1 MFWSMRTSN
10 AQSPRFALSLSF
22 EGIGLEEYAK
32 GASSKIAEAIL
43 DKDDFDQRMSE
54 LSRKAEAMLGDGLR
68 VALILPNEQIKFVSV
83 ACPDDADP
91 ITINEH
97 IQRTM
102 DGATPYPMDEL
113 RFDHHLADGTLHV
126 AAVAL
131 ETLNEAEEFAKNYGF
146 SPLACIAR
154 PDAHTFPTE
163 VFFGLSDA
171 PLGLMPR
178 LFTEEP
184 QEEVEEIAPPIIAF
198 ARLGTSEDTTII
210 SSTAPLPVEARDS
223 LTPEIATPTAK
234 PIAETNDA
242 ISTQQSKLGAK
253 IAARIAEN
261 NVGQPWRAP
270 ALMLLSITLIGGATW
285 AYLREEP
292 NIAQPEIELL
302 APKAQ
307 QTAGTTDPAP
317 TTPAP
322 SPKTDDV
329 LRAPVTGMAPP
340 NPDVISTVETD
351 SAVLDPVGKLL
362 TPERQQIASA
372 IDTTPTAPTPTL
384 DTENAPRAPLIN
396 MARPNPNVISSVE
409 IDSAVWDP
417 EGEREFKFENQG
429 PAGSSNY
436 ADLVLPFLTDPKVI
450 SNDKLKRIYF
460 ASGVWALE
468 PVAPS
473 LPDQVA
479 LGDIYL
485 ASIDPSF
492 EQQDAIALGVII
504 NPFADQF
511 FLSPPSPAPEGTVF
525 MLDERGLVAPSSEGT
540 LSPDGHRVF
549 AGLPSFRPPQRP
561 NLIDGPAPVAIRLTN
576 TGLPINELKPRLP
589 PLLEEGPVV
598 VSAAAGIRPRL
609 RPDDL
614 ETPATIAEAIANA
627 QATARS
633 ASVKPRLRPK
643 DLKIPVQ
650 TALTPATRNRPS
662 DETVIRQN
670 SSSFVVANATLED
683 AINLRKINVIGIYGS
698 SSKRRALVRMITGR
712 RVMVEVGD
720 RLDGGRVAAITDSEL
735 RYVKGGRNVV
745 LKIPKG

>member
-113 RFDHHLADGTLHV
+113 RFDHHLADGILYV

-131 ETLNEAEEFAKNYGF
+131 ETLKESEEFAKNYGF

-154 PDAHTFPTE
+154 TDTDTFPTE

-178 LFTEEP
+178 LSTEEP
-184 QEEVEEIAPPIIAF
+184 EEDVEESAPPVIAF
-198 ARLGTSEDTTII
+198 ARLDTPEDTTNIA
-210 SSTAPLPVEARDS
+210 STAPLPVEARLS
-223 LTPEIATPTAK
+223 LSPEPVSPTAK
-234 PIAETNDA
+234 SIAATIEA
-242 ISTQQSKLGAK
+242 IIAKQGELGAK
-253 IAARIAEN
+253 ITARIAESN
-261 NVGQPWRAP
+261 AGQSWRAP
-270 ALMLLSITLIGGATW
+270 AILLLLITLIGGATW
-285 AYLREEP
+285 AYLRQEP

-302 APKAQ
+302 APEVQ
-307 QTAGTTDPAP
+307 QTAGIPDP
-317 TTPAP
+317 TPAAP
-322 SPKTDDV
+322 SPTSETEDV
-329 LRAPVTGMAPP
+329 PRAPISAMAPP
-340 NPDVISTVETD
+340 TTDVISPVETE
-351 SAVLDPVGKLL
+351 SAALH
-362 TPERQQIASA
+362 
-372 IDTTPTAPTPTL
+372 
-384 DTENAPRAPLIN
+384 
-396 MARPNPNVISSVE
+396 
-409 IDSAVWDP
+409 P
-417 EGEREFKFENQG
+417 EGEVELEFADQG
-429 PAGSSNY
+429 TAASSNY
-436 ADLVLPFLTDPKVI
+436 ADLVLPFLTDPEVI
-450 SNDKLKRIYF
+450 PKDALERIYI

-468 PVAPS
+468 PNAPTV
-473 LPDQVA
+473 PDQVT
-479 LGDIYL
+479 LGDLYV

-492 EQQDAIALGVII
+492 EQQDAIALGSIQ
-504 NPFADQF
+504 NPFADQI

-525 MLDERGLVAPSSEGT
+525 VLDDRGLVTPSSQGT
-540 LSPDGHRVF
+540 LSPDGHHVF
-549 AGLPSFRPPQRP
+549 AGLPNFRPPERP
-561 NLIDGPAPVAIRLTN
+561 NLIEEPAHVAIRLTN

-589 PLLEEGPVV
+589 PTAEEEPVII
-598 VSAAAGIRPRL
+598 SAAAGIRPRL

-614 ETPATIAEAIANA
+614 ATPAAIAEAIASA
-627 QATARS
+627 QAGARTS
-633 ASVKPRLRPK
+633 SVMPRLRPK

-662 DETVIRQN
+662 DETVTRQN
-670 SSSFVVANATLED
+670 SSSFVAAEATLED

-698 SSKRRALVRMITGR
+698 GSNRRALVRMTTGR

-720 RLDGGRVAAITDSEL
+720 RLDGGRVAAISDSEL

>member
-43 DKDDFDQRMSE
+43 DKDDFDQRISE

-113 RFDHHLADGTLHV
+113 RFDHHLADGILYV

-131 ETLNEAEEFAKNYGF
+131 ETLKESEEFAKNYGF

-154 PDAHTFPTE
+154 ADTDTFPTE

-178 LFTEEP
+178 HSTEEP
-184 QEEVEEIAPPIIAF
+184 EEDVEESAPPVIAF
-198 ARLGTSEDTTII
+198 ARLDTPEDTTNIA
-210 SSTAPLPVEARDS
+210 STAPLPVEARLS
-223 LTPEIATPTAK
+223 LSPEPVSPTAK
-234 PIAETNDA
+234 SIAATIEA
-242 ISTQQSKLGAK
+242 IIAKQGELGAK
-253 IAARIAEN
+253 ITARIAESN
-261 NVGQPWRAP
+261 AGQSWRAP
-270 ALMLLSITLIGGATW
+270 AILLLLITLIGGATW
-285 AYLREEP
+285 AYLRQEP

-302 APKAQ
+302 APEVQ
-307 QTAGTTDPAP
+307 QTAGIPDP
-317 TTPAP
+317 TPAAP
-322 SPKTDDV
+322 SPTPETEDV
-329 LRAPVTGMAPP
+329 PRAPISAMAPP
-340 NPDVISTVETD
+340 TTDVISPVETE
-351 SAVLDPVGKLL
+351 SAALH
-362 TPERQQIASA
+362 
-372 IDTTPTAPTPTL
+372 
-384 DTENAPRAPLIN
+384 
-396 MARPNPNVISSVE
+396 
-409 IDSAVWDP
+409 P
-417 EGEREFKFENQG
+417 EGEVELEFADQG
-429 PAGSSNY
+429 TAASSNY
-436 ADLVLPFLTDPKVI
+436 ADLVLPFLTDPEVI
-450 SNDKLKRIYF
+450 PKDALERIYI

-468 PVAPS
+468 PNAPTV
-473 LPDQVA
+473 PDQVT
-479 LGDIYL
+479 LGDLYV

-492 EQQDAIALGVII
+492 EQQDAIALGSIQ
-504 NPFADQF
+504 NPFADQI

-525 MLDERGLVAPSSEGT
+525 VLDDRGLVTPSSQGT
-540 LSPDGHRVF
+540 LSPDGHHVF
-549 AGLPSFRPPQRP
+549 AGLPNFRPPERP
-561 NLIDGPAPVAIRLTN
+561 NLIEEPAHVAIRLTN

-589 PLLEEGPVV
+589 PTAEEEPVII
-598 VSAAAGIRPRL
+598 SAAAGIRPRL

-614 ETPATIAEAIANA
+614 ATPAAIAEAIASA
-627 QATARS
+627 QAGARTS
-633 ASVKPRLRPK
+633 SVMPRLRPK

-662 DETVIRQN
+662 DEAVTRQN
-670 SSSFVVANATLED
+670 SSSFVAAEATLKD

-698 SSKRRALVRMITGR
+698 GSNRRAMVRMTTGR
-712 RVMVEVGD
+712 RLMVEVGD
-720 RLDGGRVAAITDSEL
+720 SLDGGRVAAISDSEL

>member
-43 DKDDFDQRMSE
+43 DKDDFDQRISE

-113 RFDHHLADGTLHV
+113 RFDHHLADGILYV

-131 ETLNEAEEFAKNYGF
+131 ETLKESEEFAKNYGF

-154 PDAHTFPTE
+154 TDTDTFPTE

-178 LFTEEP
+178 LSTEEP
-184 QEEVEEIAPPIIAF
+184 EEDVEESAPPVIAF
-198 ARLGTSEDTTII
+198 ARLDTPEDTTNIA
-210 SSTAPLPVEARDS
+210 STAPLPVEARLS
-223 LTPEIATPTAK
+223 LSPEPVSPTAK
-234 PIAETNDA
+234 SIAATIEA
-242 ISTQQSKLGAK
+242 IIAKQGELGAK
-253 IAARIAEN
+253 ITARIAESN
-261 NVGQPWRAP
+261 AGQSWRAP
-270 ALMLLSITLIGGATW
+270 AILLLLITLIGGATW
-285 AYLREEP
+285 AYLRQEP

-302 APKAQ
+302 APEVQ
-307 QTAGTTDPAP
+307 QTAGIPDP
-317 TTPAP
+317 TPAAP
-322 SPKTDDV
+322 SPTPETEDV
-329 LRAPVTGMAPP
+329 PRAPISAMAPP
-340 NPDVISTVETD
+340 TTDVISPVETE
-351 SAVLDPVGKLL
+351 SAALH
-362 TPERQQIASA
+362 
-372 IDTTPTAPTPTL
+372 
-384 DTENAPRAPLIN
+384 
-396 MARPNPNVISSVE
+396 
-409 IDSAVWDP
+409 P
-417 EGEREFKFENQG
+417 EGEVELEFADQG
-429 PAGSSNY
+429 TAASSNY
-436 ADLVLPFLTDPKVI
+436 ADLVLPFLTDPEVI
-450 SNDKLKRIYF
+450 PKDALERIYI

-468 PVAPS
+468 PNAPTV
-473 LPDQVA
+473 PDQVT
-479 LGDIYL
+479 LGDLYV

-492 EQQDAIALGVII
+492 EQQDAIALGSIQ
-504 NPFADQF
+504 NPFADQI

-525 MLDERGLVAPSSEGT
+525 VLDDRGLVTPSSQGT
-540 LSPDGHRVF
+540 LSPDGHHVF
-549 AGLPSFRPPQRP
+549 AGLPNFRPPERP
-561 NLIDGPAPVAIRLTN
+561 NLIEEPAHVAIRLTN

-589 PLLEEGPVV
+589 PTAEEEPVII
-598 VSAAAGIRPRL
+598 SAAAGIRPRL

-614 ETPATIAEAIANA
+614 ATPAAIAEAIASA
-627 QATARS
+627 QAGARTS
-633 ASVKPRLRPK
+633 SVMPRLRPK

-662 DETVIRQN
+662 DETVTRQN
-670 SSSFVVANATLED
+670 SSSFVAAEATLKD

-698 SSKRRALVRMITGR
+698 GSNRRAMVRMTTGR
-712 RVMVEVGD
+712 RLMVEVGD
-720 RLDGGRVAAITDSEL
+720 SLDGGRVVAISDSEL

>member
-97 IQRTM
+97 ILRTM

-113 RFDHHLADGTLHV
+113 RFDHHLADGTIYV

-154 PDAHTFPTE
+154 TDANTFPTE

-178 LFTEEP
+178 LSTEEP
-184 QEEVEEIAPPIIAF
+184 EEEIEESAPPVIAF
-198 ARLGTSEDTTII
+198 ARRDTPEDTTII
-210 SSTAPLPVEARDS
+210 ASTAPHPVEARLS
-223 LTPEIATPTAK
+223 LTPEPVLPMAK
-234 PIAETNDA
+234 PIAATNDA
-242 ISTQQSKLGAK
+242 IIAKQSELGAK

-261 NVGQPWRAP
+261 NAGQSWRAP
-270 ALMLLSITLIGGATW
+270 ALLLLLIALIGGATW
-285 AYLREEP
+285 AYLRQEP

-302 APKAQ
+302 APEVQ
-307 QTAGTTDPAP
+307 QTAGTSDP
-317 TTPAP
+317 TPAAP
-322 SPKTDDV
+322 SPTPETEDV
-329 LRAPVTGMAPP
+329 PRAPITAMAPP
-340 NPDVISTVETD
+340 SPDVISPVETE
-351 SAVLDPVGKLL
+351 SAVLDP
-362 TPERQQIASA
+362 
-372 IDTTPTAPTPTL
+372 
-384 DTENAPRAPLIN
+384 
-396 MARPNPNVISSVE
+396 
-409 IDSAVWDP
+409 
-417 EGEREFKFENQG
+417 EGEAELEFADQG
-429 PAGSSNY
+429 PAASSNY
-436 ADLVLPFLTDPKVI
+436 ADLVLPFLTDPEVI
-450 SNDKLKRIYF
+450 PKDALERIYIT
-460 ASGVWALE
+460 SGVWALE
-468 PVAPS
+468 PTAPTV
-473 LPDQVA
+473 PNQVM
-479 LGDIYL
+479 LGNLYV

-492 EQQDAIALGVII
+492 EQQDAIALGSIQ
-504 NPFADQF
+504 NPFADQI

-525 MLDERGLVAPSSEGT
+525 VLDDRGLVSPSSEGT

-549 AGLPSFRPPQRP
+549 AGLPNFSLPERP
-561 NLIDGPAPVAIRLTN
+561 NLIEEPAPVAIRLTN

-589 PLLEEGPVV
+589 PTAEEEPVIF
-598 VSAAAGIRPRL
+598 SAAAGIRPRL

-614 ETPATIAEAIANA
+614 ATPAAIAEAIASA
-627 QATARS
+627 QASARTS
-633 ASVKPRLRPK
+633 SVMPRLRPK

-650 TALTPATRNRPS
+650 TALTPTTRNRPS
-662 DETVIRQN
+662 DETVTRQN
-670 SSSFVVANATLED
+670 SSSFVAAEATLED

-698 SSKRRALVRMITGR
+698 GSKRRALVRMTTGR

-720 RLDGGRVAAITDSEL
+720 RLDGGRVAAISDSEL
-735 RYVKGGRNVV
+735 RYIKGGRNVV

>member
-22 EGIGLEEYAK
+22 QGIGLEEYAK

-43 DKDDFDQRMSE
+43 DKDDFDQRISE

-113 RFDHHLADGTLHV
+113 RFDHHLADGILYV

-131 ETLNEAEEFAKNYGF
+131 ETLKESEEFAKNYGF

-154 PDAHTFPTE
+154 TDTDTFPTE

-178 LFTEEP
+178 LSTEEP
-184 QEEVEEIAPPIIAF
+184 EEDFEESAPPVIAF
-198 ARLGTSEDTTII
+198 ARLDTSEDTTII
-210 SSTAPLPVEARDS
+210 ASTAPFPVEARLS
-223 LTPEIATPTAK
+223 LSPEPVSPTAK
-234 PIAETNDA
+234 SIAATIEA
-242 ISTQQSKLGAK
+242 IIAKQGELGAK
-253 IAARIAEN
+253 ITARIAESN
-261 NVGQPWRAP
+261 AGQSWRAP
-270 ALMLLSITLIGGATW
+270 AILLLLITLIGGATW
-285 AYLREEP
+285 AYLRQEP

-302 APKAQ
+302 APEVQ
-307 QTAGTTDPAP
+307 QTAGIPDP
-317 TTPAP
+317 TPAAP
-322 SPKTDDV
+322 SPTPETEDV
-329 LRAPVTGMAPP
+329 PRAPISAMAPP
-340 NPDVISTVETD
+340 TTDVISPVETE
-351 SAVLDPVGKLL
+351 SAALH
-362 TPERQQIASA
+362 
-372 IDTTPTAPTPTL
+372 
-384 DTENAPRAPLIN
+384 
-396 MARPNPNVISSVE
+396 
-409 IDSAVWDP
+409 P
-417 EGEREFKFENQG
+417 EGEAELEFADQG
-429 PAGSSNY
+429 TAASSNY
-436 ADLVLPFLTDPKVI
+436 ADLVLPFLTDPEVI
-450 SNDKLKRIYF
+450 PKDALERIYI

-468 PVAPS
+468 PNAPTV
-473 LPDQVA
+473 PDQVT
-479 LGDIYL
+479 LGDLYV

-492 EQQDAIALGVII
+492 EQHDAIALGSIQ
-504 NPFADQF
+504 NPFADQI
-511 FLSPPSPAPEGTVF
+511 FLSLPSPAPEGTMFV
-525 MLDERGLVAPSSEGT
+525 LDDRGLVTPSSQGT
-540 LSPDGHRVF
+540 LSPDGHHVF
-549 AGLPSFRPPQRP
+549 AGLPNFRPPERP
-561 NLIDGPAPVAIRLTN
+561 NLIEEPAPVAIRLTN

-589 PLLEEGPVV
+589 PTTEEEPVII
-598 VSAAAGIRPRL
+598 SAAAGIRPRL

-614 ETPATIAEAIANA
+614 ATPAAIAKAIASA
-627 QATARS
+627 QAGARKS
-633 ASVKPRLRPK
+633 SVMPRLRPK

-662 DETVIRQN
+662 DETVTRQN
-670 SSSFVVANATLED
+670 SSSFVAAEATLKD

-698 SSKRRALVRMITGR
+698 GSNRRAMVRMTTGR
-712 RVMVEVGD
+712 RLMVEVGD
-720 RLDGGRVAAITDSEL
+720 RLDGGRVAAISDSEL

>member
-43 DKDDFDQRMSE
+43 DKDDFDQRISE
-54 LSRKAEAMLGDGLR
+54 LTRKAEAMLGDGLR

-113 RFDHHLADGTLHV
+113 RFDHHLADGILYV

-131 ETLNEAEEFAKNYGF
+131 ETLKESEEFAKNYGF

-154 PDAHTFPTE
+154 TDTDTFPTE

-178 LFTEEP
+178 LSTEEP
-184 QEEVEEIAPPIIAF
+184 EEDVEESAPPVIAF
-198 ARLGTSEDTTII
+198 ARLDTPEDTTNIA
-210 SSTAPLPVEARDS
+210 STAPLPVEARLS
-223 LTPEIATPTAK
+223 LSPEPVSPTAK
-234 PIAETNDA
+234 SIAATIEA
-242 ISTQQSKLGAK
+242 IIAKQGELGAK
-253 IAARIAEN
+253 ITARIAESN
-261 NVGQPWRAP
+261 AGQSWRAP
-270 ALMLLSITLIGGATW
+270 AILLLLITLIGGATW
-285 AYLREEP
+285 AYLRQEP

-302 APKAQ
+302 APEVQ
-307 QTAGTTDPAP
+307 QTAGIPDP
-317 TTPAP
+317 TPAAP
-322 SPKTDDV
+322 SPTPETEDV
-329 LRAPVTGMAPP
+329 PRAPISAMAPP
-340 NPDVISTVETD
+340 TTDVISPVETE
-351 SAVLDPVGKLL
+351 SAALH
-362 TPERQQIASA
+362 
-372 IDTTPTAPTPTL
+372 
-384 DTENAPRAPLIN
+384 
-396 MARPNPNVISSVE
+396 
-409 IDSAVWDP
+409 P
-417 EGEREFKFENQG
+417 EGEVELEFADQG
-429 PAGSSNY
+429 TAASSNY
-436 ADLVLPFLTDPKVI
+436 ADLVLPFLTDPEVI
-450 SNDKLKRIYF
+450 PKDALERIYI

-468 PVAPS
+468 PNAPTV
-473 LPDQVA
+473 PDQVT
-479 LGDIYL
+479 LGDLYV

-492 EQQDAIALGVII
+492 EQQDAIALGSIQ
-504 NPFADQF
+504 NPFADQI

-525 MLDERGLVAPSSEGT
+525 VLDDRGLVTPSSQGT
-540 LSPDGHRVF
+540 LSPDGHHVF
-549 AGLPSFRPPQRP
+549 AGLPNFRPPERP
-561 NLIDGPAPVAIRLTN
+561 NLIEEPAHVAIRLTN

-589 PLLEEGPVV
+589 PTAEEEPVII
-598 VSAAAGIRPRL
+598 SAAAGIRPRL

-614 ETPATIAEAIANA
+614 ATPAAIAEAIASA
-627 QATARS
+627 QAGARTS
-633 ASVKPRLRPK
+633 SVMPRLRPK

-662 DETVIRQN
+662 DETVTRQN
-670 SSSFVVANATLED
+670 SSSFVAAEATLKD

-698 SSKRRALVRMITGR
+698 GSNRRAMVRMTTGR
-712 RVMVEVGD
+712 RLMVEVGD
-720 RLDGGRVAAITDSEL
+720 SLDGGRVVAISDSEL

>member
-43 DKDDFDQRMSE
+43 DMDDFDQRMSE
-54 LSRKAEAMLGDGLR
+54 LSRKAEAMSGDGLR

-97 IQRTM
+97 ILRTM

-113 RFDHHLADGTLHV
+113 RFDHHLADGTLYV

-154 PDAHTFPTE
+154 TDTFPTE

-178 LFTEEP
+178 LSTEEP
-184 QEEVEEIAPPIIAF
+184 EDDVEESAPPVIAF
-198 ARLGTSEDTTII
+198 ARRDTPEDTII
-210 SSTAPLPVEARDS
+210 IASTAPLPVEARLS
-223 LTPEIATPTAK
+223 LTPEPVSPTAK
-234 PIAETNDA
+234 PIAATNDA
-242 ISTQQSKLGAK
+242 IIAKQSELGAK

-261 NVGQPWRAP
+261 NAGQSWRAP
-270 ALMLLSITLIGGATW
+270 ALLLLLIALIGGATW
-285 AYLREEP
+285 AYLRQEP

-302 APKAQ
+302 APEVQ
-307 QTAGTTDPAP
+307 QTAGTPDP
-317 TTPAP
+317 TPAAP
-322 SPKTDDV
+322 SPTPETEDV
-329 LRAPVTGMAPP
+329 PRVPVTAMAPP
-340 NPDVISTVETD
+340 SPDVISPVET
-351 SAVLDPVGKLL
+351 
-362 TPERQQIASA
+362 ESA
-372 IDTTPTAPTPTL
+372 IL
-384 DTENAPRAPLIN
+384 
-396 MARPNPNVISSVE
+396 
-409 IDSAVWDP
+409 DP
-417 EGEREFKFENQG
+417 EGEAELEFADQG
-429 PAGSSNY
+429 PAASSNY
-436 ADLVLPFLTDPKVI
+436 ADLVLPFLTDPEMIPK
-450 SNDKLKRIYF
+450 DALERIYI

-468 PVAPS
+468 PVAPTV
-473 LPDQVA
+473 PDQVT
-479 LGDIYL
+479 LGDLYV
-485 ASIDPSF
+485 ASIDPGF
-492 EQQDAIALGVII
+492 EQQDAIALGSIQ
-504 NPFADQF
+504 NPFADQI

-525 MLDERGLVAPSSEGT
+525 VLDDRGLVTPSSEGT

-549 AGLPSFRPPQRP
+549 AGLPNFRLPERP
-561 NLIDGPAPVAIRLTN
+561 NLIEEPAPVAIRLTN

-589 PLLEEGPVV
+589 PTAEEEPVIF
-598 VSAAAGIRPRL
+598 SAAAGIRPRL
-609 RPDDL
+609 RPNDL
-614 ETPATIAEAIANA
+614 ATPAAIAEAIASA
-627 QATARS
+627 QASARTS
-633 ASVKPRLRPK
+633 SMMPRLRPK

-650 TALTPATRNRPS
+650 TALTPTTRNRPS
-662 DETVIRQN
+662 DETVTRQN
-670 SSSFVVANATLED
+670 SSSFVAAEATLED

-698 SSKRRALVRMITGR
+698 GSKRRALVRMTTGR

-720 RLDGGRVAAITDSEL
+720 RLDGGRVAAISDSEL

>member
-43 DKDDFDQRMSE
+43 DKDDFDQRISE

-113 RFDHHLADGTLHV
+113 RFDHHLADGILYV

-131 ETLNEAEEFAKNYGF
+131 ETLKESEEFAKNYGF

-154 PDAHTFPTE
+154 TDTDTFPTE

-178 LFTEEP
+178 HSTEEP
-184 QEEVEEIAPPIIAF
+184 EEDVEESAPPVIAF
-198 ARLGTSEDTTII
+198 ARLDTPEDTTNIA
-210 SSTAPLPVEARDS
+210 STAPLPVEARLS
-223 LTPEIATPTAK
+223 LSPEPVSPTAK
-234 PIAETNDA
+234 SIAATIEA
-242 ISTQQSKLGAK
+242 IIAKQGELGAK
-253 IAARIAEN
+253 ITARIAESN
-261 NVGQPWRAP
+261 AGQSWRAP
-270 ALMLLSITLIGGATW
+270 AILLLLITLIGGATW
-285 AYLREEP
+285 AYLRQEP

-302 APKAQ
+302 APEVQ
-307 QTAGTTDPAP
+307 QTAGIPDP
-317 TTPAP
+317 TPAAP
-322 SPKTDDV
+322 SPTPETEDV
-329 LRAPVTGMAPP
+329 PRAPISAMAPP
-340 NPDVISTVETD
+340 TTDVISPVETE
-351 SAVLDPVGKLL
+351 SAALH
-362 TPERQQIASA
+362 
-372 IDTTPTAPTPTL
+372 
-384 DTENAPRAPLIN
+384 
-396 MARPNPNVISSVE
+396 
-409 IDSAVWDP
+409 P
-417 EGEREFKFENQG
+417 EGEVELEFADQG
-429 PAGSSNY
+429 TAASSNY
-436 ADLVLPFLTDPKVI
+436 ADLVLPFLTDPEVI
-450 SNDKLKRIYF
+450 PKDALERIYI

-468 PVAPS
+468 PNAPTV
-473 LPDQVA
+473 PDQVT
-479 LGDIYL
+479 LGDLYV

-492 EQQDAIALGVII
+492 EQQDAIALGSIQ
-504 NPFADQF
+504 NPFADQI

-525 MLDERGLVAPSSEGT
+525 VLDDRGLVTPSSQGT
-540 LSPDGHRVF
+540 LSPDGHHVF
-549 AGLPSFRPPQRP
+549 AGLPNFRPPERP
-561 NLIDGPAPVAIRLTN
+561 NLIEEPAHVAIRLTN

-589 PLLEEGPVV
+589 PTAEEEPVII
-598 VSAAAGIRPRL
+598 SAAAGIRPRL

-614 ETPATIAEAIANA
+614 ATPAAIAEAIASA
-627 QATARS
+627 QAGARTS
-633 ASVKPRLRPK
+633 SVMPRLRPK

-662 DETVIRQN
+662 DETVTRQN
-670 SSSFVVANATLED
+670 SSSFVAAEATLKD

-698 SSKRRALVRMITGR
+698 GSNRRAMVRMTTGR
-712 RVMVEVGD
+712 RLMVEVGD
-720 RLDGGRVAAITDSEL
+720 SLDGGRVAAISDSEL

>member
-43 DKDDFDQRMSE
+43 DKDDFDQRISE

-113 RFDHHLADGTLHV
+113 RFDHHLADGILYV

-131 ETLNEAEEFAKNYGF
+131 ETLKESEEFAKNYGF

-154 PDAHTFPTE
+154 TDTDTFPTE

-178 LFTEEP
+178 LSTEEP
-184 QEEVEEIAPPIIAF
+184 EEDVEESAPPVIAF
-198 ARLGTSEDTTII
+198 ARLDTPEDTTNIA
-210 SSTAPLPVEARDS
+210 STAPLPVEARLS
-223 LTPEIATPTAK
+223 LSPEPVSPTAK
-234 PIAETNDA
+234 SIAATIEA
-242 ISTQQSKLGAK
+242 IIAKQGELGAK
-253 IAARIAEN
+253 ITARIAESN
-261 NVGQPWRAP
+261 AGQSWRAP
-270 ALMLLSITLIGGATW
+270 AILLLLITLIGGATW
-285 AYLREEP
+285 AYLRQEP

-302 APKAQ
+302 APEVQ
-307 QTAGTTDPAP
+307 QTAGIPDP
-317 TTPAP
+317 TPAAP
-322 SPKTDDV
+322 SPTPETEDV
-329 LRAPVTGMAPP
+329 PRAPISAMAPP
-340 NPDVISTVETD
+340 TTDVISPVETE
-351 SAVLDPVGKLL
+351 SAALH
-362 TPERQQIASA
+362 
-372 IDTTPTAPTPTL
+372 
-384 DTENAPRAPLIN
+384 
-396 MARPNPNVISSVE
+396 
-409 IDSAVWDP
+409 P
-417 EGEREFKFENQG
+417 EGEAELEFADQG
-429 PAGSSNY
+429 PAASSNY
-436 ADLVLPFLTDPKVI
+436 ADLVLPFLTDPEVI
-450 SNDKLKRIYF
+450 PKDALERIYI

-468 PVAPS
+468 PNAPTV
-473 LPDQVA
+473 PDQVT
-479 LGDIYL
+479 LGDLYV

-492 EQQDAIALGVII
+492 EQQDAIALGSIQ
-504 NPFADQF
+504 NPFADQI

-525 MLDERGLVAPSSEGT
+525 VLDDRGLVTPSSQGT
-540 LSPDGHRVF
+540 LSPDGHHVF
-549 AGLPSFRPPQRP
+549 AGLPNFRPPERP
-561 NLIDGPAPVAIRLTN
+561 NLIEEPAHVAIRLTN

-589 PLLEEGPVV
+589 PTAEEEPVII
-598 VSAAAGIRPRL
+598 SAAAGIRPRL

-614 ETPATIAEAIANA
+614 ATPAAIAEAIASA
-627 QATARS
+627 QAGARTS
-633 ASVKPRLRPK
+633 SVMPRLRPK

-662 DETVIRQN
+662 DETVTRQN
-670 SSSFVVANATLED
+670 SSSFVAAEATLKD

-698 SSKRRALVRMITGR
+698 GSNRRAMVRMTTGR
-712 RVMVEVGD
+712 RLMVEVGD
-720 RLDGGRVAAITDSEL
+720 SLDGGRVAAISDSEL

>member
-43 DKDDFDQRMSE
+43 DKDDFDQRISE

-113 RFDHHLADGTLHV
+113 RFDHHLADGILYV

-131 ETLNEAEEFAKNYGF
+131 ETLKESEEFATNYGF

-154 PDAHTFPTE
+154 TDTDTFPTE

-178 LFTEEP
+178 LSTEEP
-184 QEEVEEIAPPIIAF
+184 EEDVEESAPPVIAF
-198 ARLGTSEDTTII
+198 ARLDTPEDTTNIA
-210 SSTAPLPVEARDS
+210 STAPLPVEARLS
-223 LTPEIATPTAK
+223 LSPEPVSPTAK
-234 PIAETNDA
+234 SIAATIEA
-242 ISTQQSKLGAK
+242 IIAKQGELGAK
-253 IAARIAEN
+253 ITARIAESN
-261 NVGQPWRAP
+261 AGQSWRAP
-270 ALMLLSITLIGGATW
+270 AILLLLITLIGGATW
-285 AYLREEP
+285 AYLRQEP

-302 APKAQ
+302 APEVQ
-307 QTAGTTDPAP
+307 QTAGIPDP
-317 TTPAP
+317 TPAAP
-322 SPKTDDV
+322 SPTPETEDV
-329 LRAPVTGMAPP
+329 PRAPISAMAPP
-340 NPDVISTVETD
+340 TTDVISPVETE
-351 SAVLDPVGKLL
+351 SATLH
-362 TPERQQIASA
+362 PEAEVELEFADQG
-372 IDTTPTAPTPTL
+372 TA
-384 DTENAPRAPLIN
+384 A
-396 MARPNPNVISSVE
+396 
-409 IDSAVWDP
+409 
-417 EGEREFKFENQG
+417 
-429 PAGSSNY
+429 SSNY
-436 ADLVLPFLTDPKVI
+436 ADLVLPFLTDPEVI
-450 SNDKLKRIYF
+450 PKDALERIYI

-468 PVAPS
+468 PNAPTV
-473 LPDQVA
+473 PDQVT
-479 LGDIYL
+479 LGDLYV

-492 EQQDAIALGVII
+492 EQQDAIALGSIQ
-504 NPFADQF
+504 NPFADQI

-525 MLDERGLVAPSSEGT
+525 VLDDRGLVTPSSQGT
-540 LSPDGHRVF
+540 LSPDGHHVF
-549 AGLPSFRPPQRP
+549 AGLPNFRPPERP
-561 NLIDGPAPVAIRLTN
+561 NLIEEPAHVAIRLTN

-589 PLLEEGPVV
+589 PTAEEEPVII
-598 VSAAAGIRPRL
+598 SAAAGIRPRL

-614 ETPATIAEAIANA
+614 ATPAAIAEAIASA
-627 QATARS
+627 QAGARTS
-633 ASVKPRLRPK
+633 SVMPRLRPK

-662 DETVIRQN
+662 DETVTRQN
-670 SSSFVVANATLED
+670 SSSFVAAEATLKD

-698 SSKRRALVRMITGR
+698 GSNRRAMVRMTTGR
-712 RVMVEVGD
+712 RLMVEVGD
-720 RLDGGRVAAITDSEL
+720 SLDGGRVAAISDSEL

>member
-43 DKDDFDQRMSE
+43 DKDDFDQRISE

-113 RFDHHLADGTLHV
+113 RFDHHLADGILYV

-131 ETLNEAEEFAKNYGF
+131 ETLKESEEFAKNYGF

-154 PDAHTFPTE
+154 TDTDTFPTE

-178 LFTEEP
+178 HSTEEP
-184 QEEVEEIAPPIIAF
+184 EEDVEESAPPVIAF
-198 ARLGTSEDTTII
+198 ARLDTPEDTTNIA
-210 SSTAPLPVEARDS
+210 STAPLPVEARLS
-223 LTPEIATPTAK
+223 LSPEPVSPTAK
-234 PIAETNDA
+234 SIAATIEA
-242 ISTQQSKLGAK
+242 IIAKQGELGAK
-253 IAARIAEN
+253 ITARIAESN
-261 NVGQPWRAP
+261 AGQSWRAP
-270 ALMLLSITLIGGATW
+270 AILLLLITLIGGATW
-285 AYLREEP
+285 AYLRQEP

-302 APKAQ
+302 APEVQ
-307 QTAGTTDPAP
+307 QTAGIPDP
-317 TTPAP
+317 TPAAP
-322 SPKTDDV
+322 SPTPETEDV
-329 LRAPVTGMAPP
+329 PRAPISAMAPP
-340 NPDVISTVETD
+340 TTDVISPVETE
-351 SAVLDPVGKLL
+351 SAALH
-362 TPERQQIASA
+362 
-372 IDTTPTAPTPTL
+372 
-384 DTENAPRAPLIN
+384 
-396 MARPNPNVISSVE
+396 
-409 IDSAVWDP
+409 P
-417 EGEREFKFENQG
+417 EGEVELEFADQG
-429 PAGSSNY
+429 TAASSNY
-436 ADLVLPFLTDPKVI
+436 ADLVLPFLTDPEVI
-450 SNDKLKRIYF
+450 PKDALERIYI

-468 PVAPS
+468 PNAPTV
-473 LPDQVA
+473 PDQVT
-479 LGDIYL
+479 LGDLYV

-492 EQQDAIALGVII
+492 EQQDAIALGSIQ
-504 NPFADQF
+504 NPFADQI

-525 MLDERGLVAPSSEGT
+525 VLDDRGLVTPSSQGT
-540 LSPDGHRVF
+540 LSPDGHHVF
-549 AGLPSFRPPQRP
+549 AGLPNFRPPERP
-561 NLIDGPAPVAIRLTN
+561 NLIEEPAHVAIRLTN

-589 PLLEEGPVV
+589 PTAEEEPVII
-598 VSAAAGIRPRL
+598 SAAAGIRPRL

-614 ETPATIAEAIANA
+614 ATPAAIAEAIASA
-627 QATARS
+627 QAGARTS
-633 ASVKPRLRPK
+633 SVMPRLRPK

-662 DETVIRQN
+662 DEAVTRQN
-670 SSSFVVANATLED
+670 SSSFVAAEATLKD

-698 SSKRRALVRMITGR
+698 GSNRRAMVRMTTGR
-712 RVMVEVGD
+712 RLMVEVGD
-720 RLDGGRVAAITDSEL
+720 SLDGGRVAAISDSEL

>member
-43 DKDDFDQRMSE
+43 DKDDFDQRISE

-113 RFDHHLADGTLHV
+113 RFDHHLADGILYV

-131 ETLNEAEEFAKNYGF
+131 ETLKESEEFATNYGF

-154 PDAHTFPTE
+154 TDTDTFPTE

-178 LFTEEP
+178 LSTEEP
-184 QEEVEEIAPPIIAF
+184 EEDVEESAPPVIAF
-198 ARLGTSEDTTII
+198 ARLDTPEDTTNIA
-210 SSTAPLPVEARDS
+210 STAPLPVEARLS
-223 LTPEIATPTAK
+223 LSPEPVSPTAK
-234 PIAETNDA
+234 SIAATIEA
-242 ISTQQSKLGAK
+242 IIAKQGELGAK
-253 IAARIAEN
+253 ITARIAESN
-261 NVGQPWRAP
+261 AGQSWRAP
-270 ALMLLSITLIGGATW
+270 AILLLLITLIGGATW
-285 AYLREEP
+285 AYLRQEP

-302 APKAQ
+302 APEVQ
-307 QTAGTTDPAP
+307 QTAGIPDP
-317 TTPAP
+317 TPAAP
-322 SPKTDDV
+322 SPTPETEDV
-329 LRAPVTGMAPP
+329 PRAPISAMAPP
-340 NPDVISTVETD
+340 TTDVISPVETG
-351 SAVLDPVGKLL
+351 SAALH
-362 TPERQQIASA
+362 
-372 IDTTPTAPTPTL
+372 
-384 DTENAPRAPLIN
+384 
-396 MARPNPNVISSVE
+396 
-409 IDSAVWDP
+409 P
-417 EGEREFKFENQG
+417 EGEVELEFADQG
-429 PAGSSNY
+429 TAASSNY
-436 ADLVLPFLTDPKVI
+436 ADLVLPFLTDPEVI
-450 SNDKLKRIYF
+450 PKDALERIYI

-468 PVAPS
+468 PNAPTV
-473 LPDQVA
+473 PDQVT
-479 LGDIYL
+479 LGDLYV

-492 EQQDAIALGVII
+492 EQQDAIALGSIQ
-504 NPFADQF
+504 NPFADQI

-525 MLDERGLVAPSSEGT
+525 VLDDRGLVTPSSQGT
-540 LSPDGHRVF
+540 LSPDGHHVF
-549 AGLPSFRPPQRP
+549 AGLPNFRPPERP
-561 NLIDGPAPVAIRLTN
+561 NLIEEPAHVAIRLTN

-589 PLLEEGPVV
+589 PTAEEEPVII
-598 VSAAAGIRPRL
+598 SAAAGIRPRL

-614 ETPATIAEAIANA
+614 ATPAAIAEAIASA
-627 QATARS
+627 QAGARTS
-633 ASVKPRLRPK
+633 SVMPRLRPK

-662 DETVIRQN
+662 DETVTRQN
-670 SSSFVVANATLED
+670 SSSFVAAEATLKD

-698 SSKRRALVRMITGR
+698 GSNRRAMVRMTTGR
-712 RVMVEVGD
+712 RLMVEVGD
-720 RLDGGRVAAITDSEL
+720 SLDGGRVAAISDSEL